1 MGNCSVTL
9 EHTQGYVAGGLMTMM
24 AILVGCFSPSELF
37 LTILIMG
44 CCVFVAMLCFLKAA
58 SKETLDE
65 TGIYLKTSFAQ
76 KHYPWASVEQI
87 VLAKVSRKDIP
98 HYYISIKGRRTK
110 IAIDYTKRSQMCISR
125 YYGQPDC
132 DKWRKPPELL

>member
-44 CCVFVAMLCFLKAA
+44 CCVFVAMLCFLEAA

-76 KHYPWASVEQI
+76 NIILGLQWSKLCLQKYHERIFHIITSA
-87 VLAKVSRKDIP
+87 
-98 HYYISIKGRRTK
+98 
-110 IAIDYTKRSQMCISR
+110 
-125 YYGQPDC
+125 
-132 DKWRKPPELL
+132 